1 MHDLTINIWESE
13 KYPYVEVLDE
23 NGFVCFTIMK
33 EDLFNDLNDFLEEI
47 LWAKE
52 QGVTIEVNIK

>member
-1 MHDLTINIWESE
+1 MNKLTINIWESE

-23 NGFVCFTIMK
+23 DDFVCFTIMK
-33 EDLFNDLNDFLEEI
+33 EDLFDDLNDFLEDI

-52 QGVTIEVNIK
+52 QGATIGVNIK